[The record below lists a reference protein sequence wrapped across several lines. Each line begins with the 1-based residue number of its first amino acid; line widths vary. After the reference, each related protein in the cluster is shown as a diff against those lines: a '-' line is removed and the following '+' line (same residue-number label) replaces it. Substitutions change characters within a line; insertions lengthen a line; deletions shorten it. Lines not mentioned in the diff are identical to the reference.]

1 MSELKQGNAMK
12 KIVGA
17 IVTMT
22 MLSLAAHAQDQGRE
36 EGYLNVHTVVQ
47 KEEISVNDAGETE
60 TRLVGAEIVVPG
72 ERVVYT
78 ITFRNVGEEPAD
90 NVIIT
95 NPIDDSLTYVD
106 GSAFGP
112 GMDIQFSVDGGVVFA
127 SADDLAVTKDGVERP
142 AVAEDFTHVRWVM
155 RSELAVGAQGTAR
168 FTAVLD

>member
-1 MSELKQGNAMK
+1 MSELKQGNTMK

-17 IVTMT
+17 IVTMAL
-22 MLSLAAHAQDQGRE
+22 LSLAAHAQDQGRE
-36 EGYLNVHTVVQ
+36 EGYLNVQTVVQ

-60 TRLVGAEIVVPG
+60 TRLVGAKIVVPG

-90 NVIIT
+90 NVVIT

-112 GMDIQFSVDGGVVFA
+112 GMDIQFSVDGGAVFA
-127 SADDLAVTKDGVERP
+127 SANDLTVTEDGVERP
-142 AVAEDFTHVRWVM
+142 AVAEDFTHVRWGM

-168 FTAVLD
+168 FTAVLE

>member
-1 MSELKQGNAMK
+1 MSELKQGNTMK

-17 IVTMT
+17 MVTMAL
-22 MLSLAAHAQDQGRE
+22 LSLAAHAQDQGRE
-36 EGYLNVHTVVQ
+36 EGYLNVQTVVQ

-112 GMDIQFSVDGGVVFA
+112 GMDIRFSVDGGVVFA

-168 FTAVLD
+168 FTAILD

>member
-1 MSELKQGNAMK
+1 MRNFKQGNAMR

-17 IVTMT
+17 IVTMAV
-22 MLSLAAHAQDQGRE
+22 LSLAAHAHAQEQGH
-36 EGYLNVHTVVQ
+36 LNVQTVVQ
-47 KEEISVNDAGETE
+47 KQEVIVNDAGETE
-60 TRLVGAEIVVPG
+60 TRLIDADTVVPG

-78 ITFRNVGEEPAD
+78 ITFRNVGDEPAAG
-90 NVIIT
+90 VIIT

-127 SADDLAVTKDGVERP
+127 SGDDLTVTEGGVERP

-155 RSELAVGAQGTAR
+155 QNELAVGAQGMAR

>member
-1 MSELKQGNAMK
+1 MSDFKQGNAMK
-12 KIVGA
+12 KIVSA
-17 IVTMT
+17 IVTMV
-22 MLSLAAHAQDQGRE
+22 LLNLAAHAQEQGH
-36 EGYLNVHTVVQ
+36 LNVQTVVQ
-47 KEEISVNDAGETE
+47 KEEVFVNDAGETE
-60 TRLVGAEIVVPG
+60 TRLVGAETVVPG

-78 ITFRNVGEEPAD
+78 ITFRNIGDEPAD
-90 NVIIT
+90 GVIIT

-127 SADDLAVTKDGVERP
+127 SADDLTVTKDGVERP

-155 RSELAVGAQGTAR
+155 QSELAVGAQGTAR